1 MSGDTPYS
9 GLDPQAFW
17 RKAVAAPAPEEVDPT
32 DAARFRITP
41 ETKIVSAGSCFAQHI
56 ARHLRRNGF
65 TYLITE
71 KPHPLLTRP
80 LAEAY
85 HYGLFSAR
93 YGNIYTARQLRQL
106 IERALGRFRPAE
118 NAWRNEAGQWVDPF
132 RPQIQ
137 PDGFAS
143 LAELER
149 DRKQHLASTRTAFE
163 QLDLFIFTLGLTE
176 SWEARGDGAVFPLCP
191 GVAGGEYDE
200 RRHAFRNLTLA
211 ETSIDLIAALELLK
225 EINPG
230 ARAILTVSPVA
241 LMATASG
248 KHVLNATSYSKAVL
262 RVAAE
267 EAERRF
273 DWVQYFPSFEIITG
287 PQARGRY
294 FAADLRSVTEAGVE
308 QVMRLFLARYAGLE
322 RPAPAAPPAEPE
334 ADAHLAEMERLVQAN
349 CDEEALSRFADR
361 I

>member
-1 MSGDTPYS
+1 MSGETPYS
-9 GLDPQAFW
+9 NLDPRAFW

-32 DAARFRITP
+32 DAARFQIGAG
-41 ETKIVSAGSCFAQHI
+41 TKIVSAGSCFAQHI
-56 ARHLRRNGF
+56 ARHLRQNGF
-65 TYLITE
+65 TYLVTE
-71 KPHPLLTRP
+71 KPHPLLNKKQ
-80 LAEAY
+80 AEAY
-85 HYGLFSAR
+85 NYGLFTAR

-106 IERALGRFRPAE
+106 ILRATGRFRPSE
-118 NAWRNEAGQWVDPF
+118 NAWRNEAGQWIDPF

-149 DRKQHLASTRTAFE
+149 DRTQHLAATRAALE

-211 ETSIDLIAALELLK
+211 ETSADLTAALELLK
-225 EINPG
+225 ELNPK
-230 ARAILTVSPVA
+230 AQAILTVSPVP

-267 EAERRF
+267 EAERQF

-294 FAADLRSVTEAGVE
+294 FAPDLRSVTEAGVE
-308 QVMRLFLARYAGLE
+308 QVMRLFLARHAGIE
-322 RPAPAAPPAEPE
+322 RPAPPAAPAEPE
-334 ADAHLAEMERLVQAN
+334 EDAHLAEMERLVQAN
-349 CDEEALSRFADR
+349 CDEEALGKY
-361 I
+361 